1 MGAAHSANTLG
12 DPLIMPCYF
21 FEKVGV
27 CMVGPSCSRG
37 HRKVTEAYTI
47 ILPNMFMPENFS
59 TALEAVYMRS
69 GPESEESKEESDL
82 TEAFN
87 SFYGDVKK
95 EFEACGKILQFKC
108 CQNFHETLK
117 GTVFVQYESRFDAAK
132 AKELYNGRRYAGST
146 LKVKLSHVTDWQGAI
161 CGPHA
166 KRMCVRGKLCNM
178 LHVFRNPKGEF
189 DVPYKTDW
197 NPKKKMWESQMTL
210 TNVVYPTTFTPP
222 SHTPFL
228 NALPKS
234 PPRERKKQKDK
245 KKKKEKEKRK
255 EKEKEKSKMK
265 KKSQDHS
272 TSSSRKEKEKE
283 KDKKMDPSIEAVL
296 RKAEKEVGK
305 KFKSLAHLEKYIE
318 HERKR
323 LERDQKKEKH
333 NEKDSKAHKHD
344 SEKGKTEDE
353 RKKKKKGDDKK
364 KKKE

>member
-1 MGAAHSANTLG
+1 MG
-12 DPLIMPCYF
+12 
-21 FEKVGV
+21 
-27 CMVGPSCSRG
+27 
-37 HRKVTEAYTI
+37 
-47 ILPNMFMPENFS
+47 
-59 TALEAVYMRS
+59 
-69 GPESEESKEESDL
+69 
-82 TEAFN
+82 
-87 SFYGDVKK
+87 
-95 EFEACGKILQFKC
+95 
-108 CQNFHETLK
+108 
-117 GTVFVQYESRFDAAK
+117 
-132 AKELYNGRRYAGST
+132 YNGRRYAGST

-222 SHTPFL
+222 FTPGSHTPFL

-255 EKEKEKSKMK
+255 EKE
-265 KKSQDHS
+265 KSQDHS